1 MSKPLIKTRNI
12 FETAALLSLLFAAI
26 LLSTDRTYNAAV
38 IDGIRLWAAAV
49 LPALFPYL
57 VITSFISALR
67 ITGKITAALSPFTER
82 LFYVNGA
89 VGYALFISLMSGY
102 PVGAKTVSDLK
113 RANLIGDAESERA
126 AALCSS
132 SSPVFLIG
140 SVGNLTFNSPL
151 FGLCLFL
158 THVLSVFIVGFVFSF
173 YKRKE
178 KPIKAPPLNA
188 STSDNVLFDGVV
200 SAVNSVLLVG
210 GIITVFYLLT
220 EMLTN
225 LGVMKILSGFFGLFT
240 ENVALSSGI
249 ANGFF
254 ECTRG
259 LKIIAGGGISL
270 FTLPV
275 SAAICGFGGISVI
288 AQSVAYLNKAKIKTA
303 PFLLSKTLAA
313 TVNFGIGIIF
323 SLLFFS

>member
-1 MSKPLIKTRNI
+1 MSRSIFKIRNLAELI
-12 FETAALLSLLFAAI
+12 ALFLLLFAAI
-26 LLSTDRTYNAAV
+26 LLSIDRTYSAAV
-38 IDGIRLWAAAV
+38 LDGISLWAAAV
-49 LPALFPYL
+49 LPALFPYI

-67 ITGKITAALSPFTER
+67 ITGKITAALSPITER
-82 LFYVNGA
+82 LFNVNGA

-113 RANLIGDAESERA
+113 TARLIGDSESVRA

-140 SVGNLTFNSPL
+140 SVGNLTFNNPL
-151 FGLCLFL
+151 FGLCLFI
-158 THVLSVFIVGFVFSF
+158 THILSVFTVGFVFSF

-178 KPIKAPPLNA
+178 KPIKTPTLTLSN
-188 STSDNVLFDGVV
+188 SDNVLFSGVF

-220 EMLTN
+220 EMLNN
-225 LGVMKILSGFFGLFT
+225 LGVMNIISGFFGLFT
-240 ENVALSSGI
+240 ESPAQSYGI
-249 ANGFF
+249 ANGLF

-259 LKIIAGGGISL
+259 LKIIAGGGISF

-288 AQSVAYLNKAKIKTA
+288 MQSVAYLKKAKIKTA

-313 TVNFGIGIIF
+313 IVNFCIGLIF